1 MPTYRIDLE
10 YDGAGFHGYAR
21 QPDVRTVQ
29 GDLEAALFRLTGPVE
44 TAVAGR
50 TDAGVHARGQV
61 VSFVTTGPLDEAP
74 ALRSLNSQL
83 NPEMAVMALR
93 RVAPTFNARFSALNR
108 TYRYLVWNRRFAD
121 PFLRHTAWHVPDPLA
136 LGPMNEVAGHVRGE
150 HDFASF
156 CRKADG
162 RGTVRTVRSCR
173 WFQEAEGLFRFEIT
187 ASSFCH
193 QMVRSIVALSV
204 AVGRRKIDADEVP
217 AVFAAR
223 DRNAARGAAPAHGLT
238 LWEVAYP
245 AAPVPSPW
253 SSTATS

>member
-10 YDGAGFHGYAR
+10 YDGSGFHGYAR

-29 GDLEAALFRLTGPVE
+29 GDLEEALFRLTGPVE

-61 VSFVTTGPLDEAP
+61 VSFVTKDLLDEARV
-74 ALRSLNSQL
+74 LRSLNSQL
-83 NPEMAVMALR
+83 NPEIAAMSLR
-93 RVAPTFNARFSALNR
+93 RVAPAFNARFSALSR

-136 LGPMNEVAGHVRGE
+136 IGPMNAVTAHVVGE

-156 CRKADG
+156 CRKAEG
-162 RGTVRTVRSCR
+162 RGTVRTVQTCR
-173 WFQEAEGLFRFEIT
+173 WFPEAEGLFRFEIT

-204 AVGRRKIDADEVP
+204 AAGRRKVATSDIPVI
-217 AVFAAR
+217 FAAG